1 MLHFGIRD
9 QNLEL
14 KIGISDEK
22 IYLVTTL
29 IYVFWCIVFH
39 AVAFFYFALQLA
51 DVFMLFPVDR
61 CIYLFAALANVFNV
75 VSGQLI
81 SLFISG

>member
-1 MLHFGIRD
+1 ME
-9 QNLEL
+9 N
-14 KIGISDEK
+14 KIHRASHYCDD
-22 IYLVTTL
+22 VAH
-29 IYVFWCIVFH
+29 IYVLIFSYFFWCMLFH
-39 AVAFFYFALQLA
+39 AVAFFYFALQFA

-61 CIYLFAALANVFNV
+61 RIYLFAALANVFNV

>member
-1 MLHFGIRD
+1 ME
-9 QNLEL
+9 N
-14 KIGISDEK
+14 KIHRTSHYCDD
-22 IYLVTTL
+22 VAH
-29 IYVFWCIVFH
+29 IYVFCCIVFH
-39 AVAFFYFALQLA
+39 AVAFFYFALRLA

-61 CIYLFAALANVFNV
+61 CIYLFAALANVLNV

>member
-29 IYVFWCIVFH
+29 KYERKNEKDSGRSSNTTSLCKWRILHRVHTDFRVQNSRLFSKTIIY
-39 AVAFFYFALQLA
+39 FYRLK
-51 DVFMLFPVDR
+51 
-61 CIYLFAALANVFNV
+61 
-75 VSGQLI
+75 VSNR
-81 SLFISG
+81 

>member
-1 MLHFGIRD
+1 ME
-9 QNLEL
+9 N
-14 KIGISDEK
+14 KIHRTSQYCDN
-22 IYLVTTL
+22 VAH
-29 IYVFWCIVFH
+29 IYVFWCILFH
-39 AVAFFYFALQLA
+39 AVAIFYFALQLA

-81 SLFISG
+81 SLFIFG

>member
-1 MLHFGIRD
+1 ME
-9 QNLEL
+9 N
-14 KIGISDEK
+14 KIHRTSHYCDDVAHIC
-22 IYLVTTL
+22 
-29 IYVFWCIVFH
+29 VFWCILFH

-61 CIYLFAALANVFNV
+61 CVYLFAALANVFNV